1 MTVFR
6 PLAEVDT
13 DYFRELSGLNLSI
26 NSHTCPVTAMLHCT
40 ALEQRVK
47 TDNGFLFLS
56 FFFGLLR
63 ATPVAYGSSQ
73 ARGQIGAAAFSL

>member
-56 FFFGLLR
+56 FFFFFFWSFKGHTCGTWKL
-63 ATPVAYGSSQ
+63 PG
-73 ARGQIGAAAFSL
+73 